1 MKTLIFALMTGL
13 LLTTTS
19 AHATTTLTLSPP
31 GGAIS
36 GPAGSTVG
44 WGFTF
49 VNDTNFAVIT
59 GTQFCGTG
67 STPPICL
74 PLSPNLGTYTDIAGS
89 QFLVIGPSP
98 ESPSVTQSFDSALN
112 TGLGSFTLSSTAS
125 GTVSG
130 IIEVSYDLFSVSPN
144 SPNFSFE
151 DVIANG
157 LFLTSPASV
166 TVGPA
171 AAVAEPGTLLLLASG
186 FAATLLR
193 RRRAEER
200 V

>member
-1 MKTLIFALMTGL
+1 MKTFIFAIIASL
-13 LLTTTS
+13 LLVTP
-19 AHATTTLTLSPP
+19 AHAVTSLTLIPP
-31 GGAIS
+31 DGAIS
-36 GPAGSTVG
+36 GPAGTTVG

-49 VNDTNFAVIT
+49 TNDTNFAVIT
-59 GTQFCGTG
+59 GTQFCGAG
-67 STPPICL
+67 SVPPICL

-98 ESPSVTQSFDSALN
+98 ESPSITQSFNNALN
-112 TGLGSFTLSSTAS
+112 TGLGSFALNSTAS

-130 IIEVSYDLFSVSPN
+130 VIEVSYDLFSVSPN

-166 TVGPA
+166 TVGSV
-171 AAVAEPGTLLLLASG
+171 AAVPEPGTLLLLASG
-186 FAATLLR
+186 FAATIVGRGR
-193 RRRAEER
+193 REQR